1 MILALNRLNVMN
13 KTPNNEDPKDGFDL
27 IDYPCD
33 FNFKAMCRA
42 DSVMP
47 AIDYM
52 REIIEPLVSKNEL
65 LSMSTNSS
73 RTGKFESVTAVVRIK
88 DRNQLEMIYET
99 ISSAD
104 RVVMTL

>member
-1 MILALNRLNVMN
+1 MN
-13 KTPNNEDPKDGFDL
+13 KTPKDQDPQDGFDL
-27 IDYPCD
+27 IEYPCE

-42 DSVMP
+42 DEGMP
-47 AIDYM
+47 AIDYL
-52 REIIEPLVSKNEL
+52 RTIIEPLVAASDL

-73 RTGKFESVTAVVRIK
+73 RTGKFESVTALIRLQ
-88 DRNQLEMIYET
+88 DREQLEMIYKT

>member
-1 MILALNRLNVMN
+1 MN
-13 KTPNNEDPKDGFDL
+13 KTPKDQEPQDGFDL
-27 IDYPCD
+27 IEYPCE

-42 DSVMP
+42 DKEVP

-52 REIIEPLVSKNEL
+52 RTIIEPLIPASDL

-73 RTGKFESVTAVVRIK
+73 RTGKFESVTALIRLQ
-88 DRNQLEMIYET
+88 DREQLEMIYKT
-99 ISSAD
+99 ISSAE